1 MSFEIAPP
9 IRWKIPPST
18 LVLLDQEVHIWQ
30 VSLEQLPPTVARL
43 KELLAPDECERAD
56 RFHFERDREHYIT
69 GRGVLRSILGKY
81 LGISPEKIQFDY
93 GEHGKPALPGN
104 SPLRFNLAHSNNLML
119 LAVTLHRELGIDVE
133 YLHLMP
139 EAEGIAS
146 RFFTKAENKALRALP
161 ESQKLEGFFINWVCK
176 EAYLKAL
183 GDGLA
188 KPLDQFEILP
198 TIRRPQGLLKV
209 VDQPEESKRW
219 FFQVFRPTDGYI
231 AALTVEQKDLKSVY
245 WQWLDH

>member
-1 MSFEIAPP
+1 MSFEIAFP
-9 IRWKIPPST
+9 IRWKIPPLT
-18 LVLLDQEVHIWQ
+18 LVLLDHEVHIWQ

-43 KELLAPDECERAD
+43 AELLAEDERARAD

-81 LGISPEKIQFDY
+81 LGISPEKIQFEY
-93 GEHGKPALPGN
+93 GAHGKPLLPGN
-104 SPLRFNLAHSNNLML
+104 TPLRFNLAHSNNLML
-119 LAVTLHRELGIDVE
+119 LAVTLHREIGVDVE

-139 EAEGIAS
+139 DAEGIAN

-188 KPLDQFEILP
+188 KPLDQFEILS
-198 TIRRPQGLLKV
+198 TVRRPQGLLKV
-209 VDQPEESKRW
+209 VDNPEESKRW
-219 FFQVFRPTDGYI
+219 FFQVFRPSDGYI
-231 AALTVEQKDLKSVY
+231 SALAVEQKDLKSVY